1 MENNELRYYKD
12 EAEYYRNQIEFSKKY
27 YGAPNR
33 SAFSALKDICH
44 KFAAARARKREA
56 RRERAQ
62 KRALSV
68 PVDGLNHEKREEQ
81 IVVSLTSFPAR
92 IGGVAAVVGSLLRQT
107 LKPDKILLYLAGE
120 QFPDRALPKE
130 LARLRDLGLVE
141 ILFCEDLRPHKKY
154 FYAMQEY
161 PDAVLVT
168 VDDDVLYRPTLLEEL
183 HRSYERFPACVS
195 CTRAHKMRFDR
206 QGNLLPY
213 WDWIHEYHYAIGVPS
228 HRLLATG
235 VGGVLY
241 PPRCFSEEAFDAPLI
256 KELCLSADDLWL
268 KTMEVRHGRKVVLC
282 ADSAFKLEELPSAR
296 ESALLQDNLQSG
308 NDRQFA
314 AILKHF
320 GMHLAE
326 YMDEAL

>member
-27 YGAPNR
+27 YGAPKR
-33 SAFSALKDICH
+33 GAFSALKGVWNRFC
-44 KFAAARARKREA
+44 AAREGRREA
-56 RRERAQ
+56 RRERAR

-81 IVVSLTSFPAR
+81 IIVSLTSFPAR

-107 LKPDKILLYLAGE
+107 LEPDRILLYLADS
-120 QFPDRALPKE
+120 QFPERKLPKE
-130 LARLRDLGLVE
+130 LACLRDSGLLDVR
-141 ILFCEDLRPHKKY
+141 FCEDLRPHKKY
-154 FYAMQEY
+154 FYAMREY
-161 PDAVLVT
+161 PSAVLVT

-183 HRSYERFPACVS
+183 YRSYERFPECVS

-206 QGNLLPY
+206 EGNLLPY
-213 WDWIHEYHYAIGVPS
+213 WEWIHEYRYAIGVPS

-282 ADSAFKLEELPSAR
+282 ADSSRKMEELPSAR
-296 ESALLQDNLQSG
+296 KSALLQDNLQSG

-314 AILKHF
+314 AILEHF